1 MEQNETIV
9 EVVGEEKKKNIKNLI
24 IAGLLSALSGLLGCL
39 VLGFLLSVGFV
50 ASISGIIITAAMFY
64 TFQKFYKTNSKW
76 LYVYIVGVAIVEIFL
91 TVFIADGLIVQT
103 IVRANE
109 GLIISFGEAI
119 SLIFSEGELIGAF
132 FTDFLMSVLF
142 ALIGI
147 GIMIFDLVQRQKRR
161 EAVVS
166 SMTSEIKKDNEAV
179 FTPATVVEKEEDK
192 TDKDQDVDADSDKQ

>member
-91 TVFIADGLIVQT
+91 TVLIADGLIVQT

-166 SMTSEIKKDNEAV
+166 SMTSEIKKENEAV

>member
-1 MEQNETIV
+1 M
-9 EVVGEEKKKNIKNLI
+9 
-24 IAGLLSALSGLLGCL
+24 S
-39 VLGFLLSVGFV
+39 
-50 ASISGIIITAAMFY
+50 IIITAAMFY

-91 TVFIADGLIVQT
+91 TVLIADGLIVQS

-179 FTPATVVEKEEDK
+179 FTPATVVEKEDDK
-192 TDKDQDVDADSDKQ
+192 TDKNQDVDADSDKQ

>member
-91 TVFIADGLIVQT
+91 TVLIADGLIVQT

-179 FTPATVVEKEEDK
+179 FTPATVVEKEDDK
-192 TDKDQDVDADSDKQ
+192 TDKDQDVDADSDIQ

>member
-91 TVFIADGLIVQT
+91 TVLIADGLIVQT

-166 SMTSEIKKDNEAV
+166 SMTSEIKKDNETV
-179 FTPATVVEKEEDK
+179 FTPATVVEKEDDK

>member
-91 TVFIADGLIVQT
+91 TVLIADGLIVQT

-166 SMTSEIKKDNEAV
+166 SMTSEIKKENEAV
-179 FTPATVVEKEEDK
+179 FTPATVVEKEDDK

>member
-91 TVFIADGLIVQT
+91 TVLIADGLIVQT

-132 FTDFLMSVLF
+132 FTDFVMSVLF

-166 SMTSEIKKDNEAV
+166 SMTSEIKKENEAV
-179 FTPATVVEKEEDK
+179 FTPATVVEKEDDK
-192 TDKDQDVDADSDKQ
+192 TDKNQDVDADSDKQ

>member
-91 TVFIADGLIVQT
+91 TVLIADGLIVQT

-179 FTPATVVEKEEDK
+179 FTPATVVEKEDDN

>member
-91 TVFIADGLIVQT
+91 TVLIADGLIVQT

-166 SMTSEIKKDNEAV
+166 SMTSEIKKDNETV
-179 FTPATVVEKEEDK
+179 FTPATVVEKEDDN
-192 TDKDQDVDADSDKQ
+192 TDKNQDVDADSDKQ

>member
-179 FTPATVVEKEEDK
+179 FTPATVVEKEDDN

>member
-91 TVFIADGLIVQT
+91 TVLIADGLIVQT

-166 SMTSEIKKDNEAV
+166 SMTSEIKKENEAV
-179 FTPATVVEKEEDK
+179 FTPATVVEKEDDK
-192 TDKDQDVDADSDKQ
+192 TDKNQDVDADSDKQ

>member
-76 LYVYIVGVAIVEIFL
+76 LYVYIVSVAIVEIFL
-91 TVFIADGLIVQT
+91 TVLIADGLIVQT

-166 SMTSEIKKDNEAV
+166 SMTSEIKKENEAV
-179 FTPATVVEKEEDK
+179 FTPATVVEKEDDK
-192 TDKDQDVDADSDKQ
+192 TDKNQDVDADSDKQ

>member
-91 TVFIADGLIVQT
+91 TVLIADGLIVQT

-192 TDKDQDVDADSDKQ
+192 TDKNQDVDADSDKQ

>member
-91 TVFIADGLIVQT
+91 TVLIADGLIVQT

-119 SLIFSEGELIGAF
+119 SLIFST
-132 FTDFLMSVLF
+132 FTS
-142 ALIGI
+142 
-147 GIMIFDLVQRQKRR
+147 
-161 EAVVS
+161 
-166 SMTSEIKKDNEAV
+166 
-179 FTPATVVEKEEDK
+179 
-192 TDKDQDVDADSDKQ
+192 